1 MFKSFEEI
9 LDEEKQLAVKKYGE
23 IKSNSKKET
32 KIICTAREKYK
43 HQIFL
48 IDKEKL
54 LNISDLL
61 IKTKLADEN
70 KLREIK
76 FCDKDYQLDT
86 VFISL
91 RPRLIDFISNI
102 KPEYIGLNHSEQ
114 DYRKLKDENNKSTY
128 KIEMLVLEIQKL
140 EKRESKLI
148 KRYESKIDSIL
159 QKNIS
164 LNKELKVF
172 RTPER
177 IIKDKVDF
185 YVEQVIKNEKKPTVV
200 SLALASKGTD
210 HELSKSGWS
219 NLIKTRKFMAMVR
232 LKLIEE
238 KEKLEKKLKSEHS
251 KNDSI
256 KNKAKIES
264 INAHLLRIN
273 EVEEEISEKI
283 RKLINLEEKIQTS
296 KKHKEFI
303 TKKKDNYNNE
313 YEGEMFND
321 PRFAEM

>member
-9 LDEEKQLAVKKYGE
+9 LDEETQLAVKKYGK

-32 KIICTAREKYK
+32 KIRCTAREKYK

-48 IDKEKL
+48 IEKEKL

-70 KLREIK
+70 ILREIK

-114 DYRKLKDENNKSTY
+114 DYRMLKDESNKSTN
-128 KIEMLVLEIQKL
+128 KIEELTLEIQKL

-148 KRYESKIDSIL
+148 KRYESKINSL
-159 QKNIS
+159 QIVNKK
-164 LNKELKVF
+164 LNAELKVF
-172 RTPER
+172 RTSDR

-185 YVEQVIKNEKKPTVV
+185 YAEQVIKNEKKPTVV

-219 NLIKTRKFMAMVR
+219 NLIKTRKFMVMVTMKFQEENEN
-232 LKLIEE
+232 LINKLASEESKQDKKKNKSKIELINAQIDRI
-238 KEKLEKKLKSEHS
+238 KEAEEIISQKLKKLLNLKDEINKSKEQ
-251 KNDSI
+251 K
-256 KNKAKIES
+256 
-264 INAHLLRIN
+264 
-273 EVEEEISEKI
+273 
-283 RKLINLEEKIQTS
+283 TF
-296 KKHKEFI
+296 KKQ
-303 TKKKDNYNNE
+303 KKDNYNME
-313 YEGEMFND
+313 LEEEFV
-321 PRFAEM
+321 